1 MKARRWSGMALG
13 VTMVCMAPFIAAEQN
28 SQVEEP
34 WPALLASEPVDHN
47 IAVLQLRANLA
58 LDRLIHAEQPA
69 EQGS

>member
-1 MKARRWSGMALG
+1 MNARRLSGAALG
-13 VTMVCMAPFIAAEQN
+13 FTMVCMAPFVAAMQT

-47 IAVLQLRANLA
+47 IALLQLRANLA

-69 EQGS
+69 DQGS

>member
-1 MKARRWSGMALG
+1 MNARRFSGAALG
-13 VTMVCMAPFIAAEQN
+13 ITMVCMAPFVAAVQT

-47 IAVLQLRANLA
+47 IAMLQLRANLA